1 VVGNGTRILGG
12 LKGSGEVCTASPAFI
27 ALDPNELTVISTIQ
41 IKLATSIP
49 ISPNGSFS
57 FSGNVTLSP
66 EQTQTTMTFSQPITL
81 KGRFYR
87 GTVIAKRTTAVTGA
101 LSAPSICE
109 TATPVHF
116 STKWYGPVTGV
127 VG

>member
-1 VVGNGTRILGG
+1 L
-12 LKGSGEVCTASPAFI
+12 
-27 ALDPNELTVISTIQ
+27 LDPNELTVISTIQ

-49 ISPNGSFS
+49 ISPDGSFS

-66 EQTQTTMTFSQPITL
+66 GQTQTTMTFSQPVTL

-87 GTVIAKRTTAVTGA
+87 GSVIAKKTTAVTGT

-109 TATPVHF
+109 TATPGHF